1 MKLNHITAAVA
12 LAFAFAAAPV
22 FAQGTTSPTSPSRDA
37 VRAEAITSHKDGT
50 MQHGE
55 AAAKTKA
62 FESKKTRSEVDAEAI
77 SSHKDGTMQHGEAA
91 AKTKAFKSTKTRKE
105 VRAEA
110 ISSHKDGTMVHNEAG
125 QDKK

>member
-1 MKLNHITAAVA
+1 MDQLTPPPHTRATLQFCPNFQREIQMKLNHITAAAALA
-12 LAFAFAAAPV
+12 LAFSAAPV

-37 VRAEAITSHKDGT
+37 VQADAITSHKDGT

-62 FESKKTRSEVDAEAI
+62 FK
-77 SSHKDGTMQHGEAA
+77 SS
-91 AKTKAFKSTKTRKE
+91 KTRKE

-110 ISSHKDGTMVHNEAG
+110 INSHKDGTMVHNEAG